1 MLRWD
6 MEMFR
11 ALFPGEIANQMI
23 SRKSYKLTPRCYL
36 QSLNHKP
43 CIFKKF
49 IHFSNRIIRVPW
61 KLSNLI

>member
-11 ALFPGEIANQMI
+11 ALLPGEIANRMI

-36 QSLNHKP
+36 QSLSHKP
-43 CIFKKF
+43 CIFKKSNT
-49 IHFSNRIIRVPW
+49 SNRIIRVLW